1 MFISPLSLIDTQ
13 FITAPLAVD
22 SAKKVTTT
30 SIVLLLELT
39 KTSIMSWVPALQSC
53 KGHVCVHVHLTYG
66 SVGQD
71 KPSSISSSYADR
83 VVVILFQLAEREDYN
98 SIPVNVEGKVVVSA
112 STGVSSVE
120 VYYRHQIT
128 STHESRL
135 QGIKW
140 LLVQN
145 NVFFSDHYT

>member
-1 MFISPLSLIDTQ
+1 MLLILSRVRRTEFVMFISPLSLTDTQ

-22 SAKKVTTT
+22 SAKKVITT

-83 VVVILFQLAEREDYN
+83 VVVILFQLAQREDY
-98 SIPVNVEGKVVVSA
+98 ITLFVS
-112 STGVSSVE
+112 
-120 VYYRHQIT
+120 
-128 STHESRL
+128 
-135 QGIKW
+135 
-140 LLVQN
+140 
-145 NVFFSDHYT
+145 